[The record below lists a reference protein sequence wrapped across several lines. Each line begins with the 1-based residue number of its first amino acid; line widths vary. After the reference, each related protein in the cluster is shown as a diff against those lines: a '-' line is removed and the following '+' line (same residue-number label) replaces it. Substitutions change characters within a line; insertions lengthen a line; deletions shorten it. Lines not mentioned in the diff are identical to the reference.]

1 MSRFVWILPSL
12 GLAACSALTAGDA
25 FTPGGTE
32 PENPIT
38 RTDGGAYDA
47 RTDASAGKPG
57 SPLCHIDETTCSPDY
72 GSCEPPPTGGTDA
85 SVAGDATADAS
96 IATPTDACRLVPQGK
111 DVVPQ
116 CASAGKAI
124 DGAKCTDAADCAPS
138 FECTR
143 VGGMAEGQCR
153 HYCCSGTCNNAASS
167 GGKTFCD
174 VQFTRDSSLKVPV
187 CMPVK
192 SCELLKAGACT
203 PGETCA
209 VVREDDGTTGCVEIG
224 PALVGQ
230 SCDEVHCGE
239 GLTCLGKAGA
249 RRCLKLCKDGVASCA
264 PGERCLSSPPTF
276 KDSGLG
282 VCVNPNAT
290 R

>member
-1 MSRFVWILPSL
+1 MSRFVWIIPSL
-12 GLAACSALTAGDA
+12 GLAACSALSSNEFAPSGGNEGD
-25 FTPGGTE
+25 
-32 PENPIT
+32 NPIS
-38 RTDGGAYDA
+38 RADAGPSYDA
-47 RTDASAGKPG
+47 RTDAAAGKAG
-57 SPLCHIDETTCSPDY
+57 SPLCHLDDTTCSPDY
-72 GSCEPPPTGGTDA
+72 GSCEPPSSGADGG
-85 SVAGDATADAS
+85 SDAS
-96 IATPTDACRLVPQGK
+96 IADATVAPPTDACRLMSQGK
-111 DVVPQ
+111 DVVAQ
-116 CASAGKAI
+116 CAPAGAAT
-124 DGAKCTDAADCAPS
+124 DGAKCTDAADCAPG

-143 VGGMAEGQCR
+143 MGGMAEGQCR
-153 HYCCSGTCNNAASS
+153 HYCCSGTCDNPASS

-203 PGETCA
+203 KGETCA

-249 RRCLKLCKDGVASCA
+249 RRCLKLCKDGVTTCA

-290 R
+290 L